1 MGRKVKRSGHG
12 EEYGT
17 GKILGYHCSL
27 LGGLTSGNVEVCD
40 DSKVRLDN
48 MQY

>member
-1 MGRKVKRSGHG
+1 MGRKVKRSEHG

-27 LGGLTSGNVEVCD
+27 LGRLTSVNLEVCD
-40 DSKVRLDN
+40 KSKIRLDHV
-48 MQY
+48 